1 MQRNPAV
8 VRGHDVTT
16 YEGVWVSDP
25 AADAVPITF
34 EHYVA
39 TRSVSLLRFA
49 YLVTRNRD
57 DAHDAV
63 QDALVGLYP
72 RWRQVVGRG
81 EVDAYVRRS
90 IVNAHVSRW
99 RKVHR
104 LVPSADPAVLSRAP
118 VGEDPAVGVAA
129 ADEAL
134 RLCGELPPLQR
145 AAVVLRFYED
155 RSFGEIAEILG
166 CPEATA
172 RSHVHRALV
181 ALRARLKKEGDHD

>member
-1 MQRNPAV
+1 
-8 VRGHDVTT
+8 VTT
-16 YEGVWVSDP
+16 YEGVWVDDP
-25 AADAVPITF
+25 VAEAVPISF

-39 TRSVSLLRFA
+39 TRSVALLKFA
-49 YLVTRNRD
+49 YLITRNRE

-63 QDALVGLYP
+63 QDALAGLFP
-72 RWRQVVGRG
+72 RWRQVARRG

-90 IVNAHVSRW
+90 IVNANVSRW

-104 LVPSADPAVLSRAP
+104 LVPAAEPSLLPQAPVAQDPA
-118 VGEDPAVGVAA
+118 GQVAA

-155 RSFGEIAEILG
+155 RSFAEIGEILG

-172 RSHVHRALV
+172 RSHVHRAL
-181 ALRARLKKEGDHD
+181 ATLRARLKGGEE

>member
-1 MQRNPAV
+1 M
-8 VRGHDVTT
+8 
-16 YEGVWVSDP
+16 SDP

-39 TRSVSLLRFA
+39 TRSIALLRFA
-49 YLVTRNRD
+49 YLVTRNRE

-63 QDALVGLYP
+63 QDALTGLFP
-72 RWRQVVGRG
+72 RWRQVAARG
-81 EVDAYVRRS
+81 GVDAYVRRS

-99 RKVHR
+99 RKVRR
-104 LVPSADPAVLSRAP
+104 LVPTEEPALLSRAP
-118 VGEDPAVGVAA
+118 VGEDPAAGVAA

-155 RSFGEIAEILG
+155 RSFAEIAEILG
-166 CPEATA
+166 CQEPTA

-181 ALRARLKKEGDHD
+181 ALRARLAKEGDDV